1 MAPVDFRPAEY
12 TAGMYRLPLAAA
24 CLFLASCAGTGSV
37 VPQTGS
43 LQGLVDAQRALDA
56 RIPGGYRAVV
66 ESVGIARSGD
76 VGYTAGHWSLRVD
89 DLPQFSD
96 ARGSFVTI
104 WTFEGGGWRALSGGR
119 AADLSVELGAPQW
132 SGVNNA
138 AATTP
143 SSEGAPPVDADAT
156 VHPHGMQVSLAG
168 DIAVQWGVQHVDAS
182 TRRNWVRVW
191 HHTEFGWELQIEWVS
206 DPH

>member
-1 MAPVDFRPAEY
+1 MNFRFAEY
-12 TAGMYRLPLAAA
+12 TDCMCRLPLAVA
-24 CLFLASCAGTGSV
+24 CLLLVSCAGSGAMV
-37 VPQTGS
+37 AQTGS

-104 WTFEGGGWRALSGGR
+104 WTFADGRWRALSGGR
-119 AADLSVELGAPQW
+119 AADLSVQLGAPQW
-132 SGVNNA
+132 SGINDA
-138 AATTP
+138 ASTIP
-143 SSEGAPPVDADAT
+143 STQGAPPADADAVIHT
-156 VHPHGMQVSLAG
+156 HGMQVSQAG
-168 DIAVQWGVQHVDAS
+168 DIAVQWGERFVDAN
-182 TRRNWVRVW
+182 TRRDWVRVW
-191 HHTEFGWELQIEWVS
+191 HNTDAGWEQRIEWVS
-206 DPH
+206 DPR